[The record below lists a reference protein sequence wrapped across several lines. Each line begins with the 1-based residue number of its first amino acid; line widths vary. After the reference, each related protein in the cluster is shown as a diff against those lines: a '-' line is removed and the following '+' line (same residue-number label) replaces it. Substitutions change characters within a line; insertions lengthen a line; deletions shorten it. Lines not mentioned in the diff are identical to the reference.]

1 MDRRGLEAMACRHH
15 ADGLWWMPPPPAA
28 PPPVAL
34 RDSDQKRA
42 RHAPHTRPAQ
52 KVGTRVRDGTG
63 AILVRKKAEK
73 GRAPRV
79 EVEDGKKRLRLPNGN
94 GGGGLTSVCV
104 VGAAC
109 NGVRCPTPRVNDE
122 QKEPPLPRCC

>member
-1 MDRRGLEAMACRHH
+1 MMDRRGLEAMACRHH

-63 AILVRKKAEK
+63 AILLGKKAER
-73 GRAPRV
+73 GERH
-79 EVEDGKKRLRLPNGN
+79 
-94 GGGGLTSVCV
+94 GGGGGWEEKAAAAEWQRWRRSHLCV
-104 VGAAC
+104 RGGR
-109 NGVRCPTPRVNDE
+109 GVQWCTVPDASSE
-122 QKEPPLPRCC
+122 